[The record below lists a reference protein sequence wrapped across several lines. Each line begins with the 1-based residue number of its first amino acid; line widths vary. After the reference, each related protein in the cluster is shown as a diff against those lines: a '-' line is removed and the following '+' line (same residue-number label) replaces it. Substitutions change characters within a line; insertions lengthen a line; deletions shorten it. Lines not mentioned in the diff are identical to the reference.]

1 MSTKL
6 PFNQMGPMAE
16 YYPKDWNIFFELSF
30 SGKQPVHLKEGEW
43 YPDHILSWYPYRNDD
58 NVLFLMYEEM
68 KKHPKKEI
76 KKIADFLGVERSDE
90 EINQIAEAT
99 SFENMKKKGVPVFSN
114 VNFFRKGQIADWKN
128 HFTVAQSELMDEKFN
143 EKLSGID
150 IKFTYE

>member
-6 PFNQMGPMAE
+6 PVNLMEPMAE
-16 YYPKDWNIFFELSF
+16 YYPKDWNIFCKLSI

-58 NVLFLMYEEM
+58 NVLFLMYEE
-68 KKHPKKEI
+68 I
-76 KKIADFLGVERSDE
+76 KKRSDE

-99 SFENMKKKGVPVFSN
+99 SFENMKKKGVQLLSN

-128 HFTVAQSELMDEKFN
+128 HFTVAQSELIDEKFN

-150 IKFTYE
+150 IKFSYK